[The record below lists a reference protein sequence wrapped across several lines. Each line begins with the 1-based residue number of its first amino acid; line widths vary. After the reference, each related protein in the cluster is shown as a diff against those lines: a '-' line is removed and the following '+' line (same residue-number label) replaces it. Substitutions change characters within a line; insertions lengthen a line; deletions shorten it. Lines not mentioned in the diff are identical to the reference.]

1 MQGPGWLS
9 LASQGMGLCG
19 TLAQTDIGLPK
30 AMHNFSSLPE
40 TVLPPLSR
48 LVRDGVFSGYPIAEQ
63 VVLPSIQPLSRR
75 CPAHLP
81 SNPLRGQKEGLLS
94 LSAFWL
100 TPCQN
105 LPITLK
111 GEPPLPPHP
120 NPSTH
125 SPASL
130 HPHLHADRL
139 KAAVQASMGG
149 REPSLRLKR
158 MKKF

>member
-63 VVLPSIQPLSRR
+63 VVLPSIQPLSRW
-75 CPAHLP
+75 CPTHLP
-81 SNPLRGQKEGLLS
+81 SNPPQGSERRAPFSFSILAHS
-94 LSAFWL
+94 LPESSHYSQRRAS
-100 TPCQN
+100 
-105 LPITLK
+105 
-111 GEPPLPPHP
+111 PPTSPQSFNTFPRL
-120 NPSTH
+120 
-125 SPASL
+125 PASPSPRRQTQSCGPSV
-130 HPHLHADRL
+130 H
-139 KAAVQASMGG
+139 GG
-149 REPSLRLKR
+149 
-158 MKKF
+158 